1 MAKLPAPTGAPLDL
15 GGHVEFYSDGIVDIE
30 QYGAN
35 AADLS
40 LRAALDG
47 RSGRVIVVR
56 VIVPTA
62 ELARMARQLT
72 APGAAVHKAVS
83 SVSKSSLT

>member
-35 AADLS
+35 SRLISHCVRRWTGGLVALS
-40 LRAALDG
+40 
-47 RSGRVIVVR
+47 
-56 VIVPTA
+56 
-62 ELARMARQLT
+62 
-72 APGAAVHKAVS
+72 S
-83 SVSKSSLT
+83 SA